1 MAGQRK
7 YTDDQYRVIVRRY
20 IAGVTMKAIAS
31 DMGCST
37 CTVWKIVNKHFR
49 GELVLEDNHERND
62 TMNNEKTTETKE
74 TPAAAATA
82 TDEVKQNDSSKYS
95 CYLNNST
102 ESGFC
107 QAMLIQIIELA
118 DDIIND
124 DAADAEIAGYAGMI
138 KGLAAAMREVFTNN
152 GR

>member
-1 MAGQRK
+1 MAGKRK
-7 YTDDQYRVIVRRY
+7 YTDDQYREIVQRY
-20 IAGVTMKAIAS
+20 VDGETMKAIAS

-37 CTVWKIVNKHFR
+37 CTVWKTVNKHFR
-49 GELVLEDNHERND
+49 GELVLDDHERND

-82 TDEVKQNDSSKYS
+82 TDEKLNVSKYS
-95 CYLNNST
+95 SYLYNNT
-102 ESGFC
+102 ESAFC
-107 QAMLIQIIELA
+107 QALLTQIVELA

-138 KGLAAAMREVFTNN
+138 KGLAVAMKEVM
-152 GR
+152 R